1 MVKRLGGPK
10 GFTTT
15 KIAGKVRNKT
25 LRDLTGRAAV
35 IESGMAYTY
44 TEHISDIGIEARG
57 ETLEAAFEAG
67 AEATLNIMFD
77 LETIEEREQIPI
89 IAEAGDIELL
99 FVEVLNE
106 VLSLQGLNNLALR
119 RLGKSEIR
127 KKDGGFAFSGVAHGE
142 RFDAGRHGVRT
153 EVKGATYSGLS
164 YNNGEG
170 GAHQLSCVLDV

>member
-1 MVKRLGGPK
+1 
-10 GFTTT
+10 
-15 KIAGKVRNKT
+15 
-25 LRDLTGRAAV
+25 
-35 IESGMAYTY
+35 MAYTY
-44 TEHISDIGIEARG
+44 TEHISDIGIEASG

-119 RLGKSEIR
+119 RLGKSEIK

-142 RFDAGRHGVRT
+142 RFDPARH
-153 EVKGATYSGLS
+153 
-164 YNNGEG
+164 
-170 GAHQLSCVLDV
+170 